1 MNREQRIQQKLSVL
15 NPTRMQLKN
24 VSEKHAGHIKQH
36 LGDSG
41 HTGETHYELLIVC
54 DKFKDMSRVDR
65 QRAIM
70 DLLRDEFSNG
80 LHALQIKARAEGEV

>member
-1 MNREQRIQQKLSVL
+1 MNRELRIRNRLSVL
-15 NPTRMQLKN
+15 NPTLLQLKN

-54 DKFKDMSRVDR
+54 EKFKDVSRVDR
-65 QRAIM
+65 QRIIM
-70 DLLRDEFSNG
+70 DLLKEEFANG
-80 LHALQIKARAEGEV
+80 LHALQIKARAEGES